1 MQASEIMTKKIL
13 AVGPD
18 TPLRDVAQLFLEH
31 GISAVPV
38 VDPSGAAVGMVSE
51 GDLIGR
57 DDAEREARRDWWLA
71 LIAEGE
77 ELHPDFLASLRYRE
91 RTAQEVM
98 SAPVVTVSETTTAR
112 EIASLL
118 AAHHIKRV
126 PVVRDGKVVGVVS
139 RADLLRAFVSEHIA
153 ATAPKHRSPVYQL
166 IGGALSKL
174 DEQFL
179 HGERENTAEGGAAS
193 AAPAEGKLTIEDFKG
208 LAADFERH
216 EADRRDE
223 DRRAIAERR
232 RETVKTLVD
241 QHIADESWKSV
252 LHTAREAAEHGQK
265 EFMLLR
271 FPSDVC
277 SDGGRAIN
285 APLPDWPKTLRGEA
299 AEIYLRWERDLKPR
313 GFHLAARVL
322 DFPGGKPGDI
332 GLFLVWGV

>member
-1 MQASEIMTKKIL
+1 MQASEIMTKKVL

-18 TPLRDVAQLFLEH
+18 TPLREVARLFLEH
-31 GISAVPV
+31 GISAAPV

-77 ELHPDFLASLRYRE
+77 ALNPDFLASLRYRD
-91 RTAQEVM
+91 RTAREVM

-112 EIASLL
+112 EIARLL

-126 PVVRDGKVVGVVS
+126 PVVRDEKVVGVVS
-139 RADLLRAFVSEHIA
+139 RADLLRAFVSEDTA
-153 ATAPKHRSPVYQL
+153 ATAPTHRSPIYQL

-174 DEQFL
+174 DERFL
-179 HGERENTAEGGAAS
+179 HGERENSAEGAAAS
-193 AAPAEGKLTIEDFKG
+193 AAPSEGKLTIEDFKG

-241 QHIADESWKSV
+241 HHIADESWKSV
-252 LHTAREAAEHGQK
+252 LHSAREAAEHGQK

-271 FPSDVC
+271 FPCDVC